1 MFGVEGREGDP
12 QRVLQTVCRLWR
24 ANWRGK
30 MKGEEGRGG
39 EKWNYSTWESSR
51 TKGGEGVK
59 LRKRLWQCGRQVFF
73 YTKLKEESELKV
85 GEK

>member
-30 MKGEEGRGG
+30 MKGEGVRNGTIVHGESLGTTGGRCKR
-39 EKWNYSTWESSR
+39 EKQAVAGSF
-51 TKGGEGVK
+51 
-59 LRKRLWQCGRQVFF
+59 CG
-73 YTKLKEESELKV
+73 
-85 GEK
+85 

>member
-39 EKWNYSTWESSR
+39 EKWNYSTWVFLKDTRVRRCKIE
-51 TKGGEGVK
+51 KQAVGGRVFWK
-59 LRKRLWQCGRQVFF
+59 IKRG
-73 YTKLKEESELKV
+73 K
-85 GEK
+85 